1 MLGPMWIDDVEH
13 CGAVNAHEMVITHG
27 CRSLR
32 NISDLKG
39 NWLADLNNE
48 VFSVRFYSEIVV
60 ICLMW

>member
-1 MLGPMWIDDVEH
+1 MLGPMPIGDVEH
-13 CGAVNAHEMVITHG
+13 CGVVNAHEMVITRG
-27 CRSLR
+27 CGSLR

-60 ICLMW
+60 ICLIY